1 MFRRFK
7 PLWGKKPGLK
17 SSYDAVII
25 GGGLHSLA
33 TAYYLAKEQGMSNV
47 AILEKNFIGFGGAG
61 RNTAIVRANQRTQ
74 ENVPLY
80 KEALDL
86 WPVLTQELDYNLMF
100 NNCGNLN
107 LMHSEAA
114 MNAARMNVC
123 TAQFHGVESHLLDP
137 RQVKELEPAI
147 NISTDITYPV
157 HGAMFHP
164 PGGVIRHD
172 AVVWGLAKGAAA
184 HGVHIHQ
191 QTEATAIHTDGGKI
205 TGVDTTRG
213 RINTPRVLVSAGG
226 YSAGIIN
233 KMLGI
238 KLPISVLTIQAMVTQ
253 PLKPVLHH
261 VVSSGM
267 YHAYA
272 NQTLKGEI
280 ATGAHMDQWPNY
292 TTLTTAHYIK
302 HQAEALSEFL
312 PFLRGVKFMRH
323 WAGLADMTPDMAPI
337 MDGNDPVEG
346 FYMNCG
352 WGLLRLQVLHG
363 RRPAHGVLHRQ
374 GRVPGAA
381 YALRPAALREP
392 SADGR
397 DRRPGDLYPGQLMTS
412 QEGRFRRCASSRCRC
427 GVPEVRLTP
436 RESRALNLGFLP
448 SHRHRMVFC
457 GPSTKEIGT
466 WH

>member
-86 WPVLTQELDYNLMF
+86 WPILTQELDYNLMF

-147 NISTDITYPV
+147 NISTDITYPI

-191 QTEATAIHTDGGKI
+191 QTEATAIHTEGGKI

-233 KMLGI
+233 KMMGI

-302 HQAEALSEFL
+302 HQAEALSEIPAFPAGCQVHAPL
-312 PFLRGVKFMRH
+312 GRVGRHDPRHGAHHGRQRSRRGVLHELR
-323 WAGLADMTPDMAPI
+323 L
-337 MDGNDPVEG
+337 
-346 FYMNCG
+346 
-352 WGLLRLQVLHG
+352 GLLRLQVLHG

-381 YALRPAALREP
+381 CALRPAALREP

-397 DRRPGDLYPGQLMTS
+397 DRRTGDLYPGQLKES
-412 QEGRFRRCASSRCRC
+412 QEHGPDDYLPGLRQAQ
-427 GVPEVRLTP
+427 RLRIP
-436 RESRALNLGFLP
+436 LWR
-448 SHRHRMVFC
+448 
-457 GPSTKEIGT
+457 
-466 WH
+466 